1 MKYNKPIY
9 RTYPLFQLSYQ
20 WPCLRCSAG
29 AYIMVMP
36 FSLLSALDMSVQEGG
51 TPAMEVQPAVGL
63 GHSVCLGIQISYF

>member
-1 MKYNKPIY
+1 
-9 RTYPLFQLSYQ
+9 
-20 WPCLRCSAG
+20 
-29 AYIMVMP
+29 MVMP